1 MLLCLET
8 SSRSKTHRT
17 SYEDIERREKER
29 VEKEERKNKMFTK
42 LLIAAMAIASVA
54 NGIGLTS

>member
-17 SYEDIERREKER
+17 SNEDIERREIER
-29 VEKEERKNKMFTK
+29 VEKEERRNKMFTK
-42 LLIAAMAIASVA
+42 IINDHQTIIAIHKF
-54 NGIGLTS
+54 